1 MNRST
6 TSLASSHTH
15 VASSLRPFGDG
26 NESTFDVEKHG
37 PDSPYRPYLIGHPLG
52 GSSADAAKMKTIS
65 QGPPVP
71 TGPGGPGGPG
81 APGPNTL
88 YKPKTLRFW
97 LTLLANFLA
106 VFLVALD
113 RTIVATAIP
122 QITDEYGSLGDIGWY
137 GSAYMLTTSASQ
149 LLFGRLFKFYNTKW
163 YVPTRHRGVSCLLTS
178 HARTFLTS
186 VLIFEVGSAICG
198 AAPTSPVFIFGRA
211 IAGFGSAGIFS
222 GAMMIMIPMIPLPK
236 RPMFQSMF
244 GMVFGISS
252 VLGPLIGG
260 AFTSTLTWR

>member
-15 VASSLRPFGDG
+15 VASSLRPRG
-26 NESTFDVEKHG
+26 NESALDLEKRG
-37 PDSPYRPYLIGHPLG
+37 KDGQNHPNVMG
-52 GSSADAAKMKTIS
+52 DPAEGSSTQNEAPKTIS

-71 TGPGGPGGPG
+71 QGSGGLGGPG
-81 APGPNTL
+81 APGPDTL

-122 QITDEYGSLGDIGWY
+122 QITDAYHSQGDIGWY

-163 YVPTRHRGVSCLLTS
+163 CV
-178 HARTFLTS
+178 
-186 VLIFEVGSAICG
+186 
-198 AAPTSPVFIFGRA
+198 
-211 IAGFGSAGIFS
+211 
-222 GAMMIMIPMIPLPK
+222 
-236 RPMFQSMF
+236 
-244 GMVFGISS
+244 
-252 VLGPLIGG
+252 
-260 AFTSTLTWR
+260 

>member
-15 VASSLRPFGDG
+15 VASSLRPWSNGSALDL
-26 NESTFDVEKHG
+26 EKHG
-37 PDSPYRPYLIGHPLG
+37 QDGPNHPYLMRDPAE
-52 GSSADAAKMKTIS
+52 GSSTPNEAPKTIS

-71 TGPGGPGGPG
+71 EGPGGPTGPG
-81 APGPNTL
+81 APGPDTL

-122 QITDEYGSLGDIGWY
+122 QITDEYHSLGDIGWY

-163 YVPTRHRGVSCLLTS
+163 YVLTKHRGLS
-178 HARTFLTS
+178 
-186 VLIFEVGSAICG
+186 
-198 AAPTSPVFIFGRA
+198 SPANER
-211 IAGFGSAGIFS
+211 
-222 GAMMIMIPMIPLPK
+222 L
-236 RPMFQSMF
+236 
-244 GMVFGISS
+244 
-252 VLGPLIGG
+252 
-260 AFTSTLTWR
+260 

>member
-26 NESTFDVEKHG
+26 NESTLDMEKHG
-37 PDSPYRPYLIGHPLG
+37 QDGPYRPYPMGHPAEDA
-52 GSSADAAKMKTIS
+52 SSSDAAPKKTIS
-65 QGPPVP
+65 QGPPIP
-71 TGPGGPGGPG
+71 EGPGGPAGPGGPE
-81 APGPNTL
+81 PNSL

-122 QITDEYGSLGDIGWY
+122 QITDEYHSLGDIGWY

-163 YVPTRHRGVSCLLTS
+163 YVLVNPRSFSLPAHRPRQDLLDLRSYLRGRFCDMRSCS
-178 HARTFLTS
+178 Y
-186 VLIFEVGSAICG
+186 
-198 AAPTSPVFIFGRA
+198 
-211 IAGFGSAGIFS
+211 IAGLHLRPSRGRLWERRHIFRRHDDHDS
-222 GAMMIMIPMIPLPK
+222 YDSLA
-236 RPMFQSMF
+236 
-244 GMVFGISS
+244 
-252 VLGPLIGG
+252 
-260 AFTSTLTWR
+260 

>member
-6 TSLASSHTH
+6 TSLASSHTR

-26 NESTFDVEKHG
+26 NESILDIEKHG
-37 PDSPYRPYLIGHPLG
+37 NDGPYRPYPMGHPAE
-52 GSSADAAKMKTIS
+52 GSSSSDVAPKTIS

-71 TGPGGPGGPG
+71 AGPGGPGGPD
-81 APGPNTL
+81 PNAL

-122 QITDEYGSLGDIGWY
+122 QITDEYHSLGDIGWY

-163 YVPTRHRGVSCLLTS
+163 YVLANHRS
-178 HARTFLTS
+178 HLS
-186 VLIFEVGSAICG
+186 SANK
-198 AAPTSPVFIFGRA
+198 PR
-211 IAGFGSAGIFS
+211 
-222 GAMMIMIPMIPLPK
+222 
-236 RPMFQSMF
+236 
-244 GMVFGISS
+244 
-252 VLGPLIGG
+252 
-260 AFTSTLTWR
+260 

>member
-15 VASSLRPFGDG
+15 VASSLRPWGS
-26 NESTFDVEKHG
+26 ESALDLEKHG
-37 PDSPYRPYLIGHPLG
+37 QDGPYRPYLMGDPAE
-52 GSSADAAKMKTIS
+52 GSSTPDEARKTIS

-71 TGPGGPGGPG
+71 EGPGGPTAPG
-81 APGPNTL
+81 APGPDTL
-88 YKPKTLRFW
+88 YKPKTFRFW

-122 QITDEYGSLGDIGWY
+122 QITDEYHSLGDIGWY

-163 YVPTRHRGVSCLLTS
+163 YVLTKHRDLSLPVNE
-178 HARTFLTS
+178 AR
-186 VLIFEVGSAICG
+186 
-198 AAPTSPVFIFGRA
+198 
-211 IAGFGSAGIFS
+211 
-222 GAMMIMIPMIPLPK
+222 
-236 RPMFQSMF
+236 
-244 GMVFGISS
+244 
-252 VLGPLIGG
+252 
-260 AFTSTLTWR
+260 

>member
-15 VASSLRPFGDG
+15 VASSLTPFGDG
-26 NESTFDVEKHG
+26 NESTLDMEKLG
-37 PDSPYRPYLIGHPLG
+37 QDGPYRPYPMGHPAE
-52 GSSADAAKMKTIS
+52 GSSSQDVAPKTIS

-71 TGPGGPGGPG
+71 AGPGGPGGPG
-81 APGPNTL
+81 APGPDTL
-88 YKPKTLRFW
+88 YKPKTFRFW

-122 QITDEYGSLGDIGWY
+122 QITDEYHSLGDIGWY

-163 YVPTRHRGVSCLLTS
+163 CVLTNHRD
-178 HARTFLTS
+178 HFP
-186 VLIFEVGSAICG
+186 SANK
-198 AAPTSPVFIFGRA
+198 PR
-211 IAGFGSAGIFS
+211 
-222 GAMMIMIPMIPLPK
+222 
-236 RPMFQSMF
+236 
-244 GMVFGISS
+244 
-252 VLGPLIGG
+252 
-260 AFTSTLTWR
+260 